1 MTRRIRHEEATEA
14 AQAPL
19 ADGAEDAGDAGDA
32 ELPAVVSGPVV
43 GAGAIVLVEASALGL
58 PGVPG
63 DATHVL
69 LIRRGHA
76 PAKGTWSL
84 PGGRVGRGERLVD
97 AVAREVLEET
107 GLAVDVHEL
116 VEVVE
121 LLSSEF
127 HYVVMDYRATL
138 KRQVV
143 RPARPVAGDDA
154 DDARFVP
161 IAELDAYAV
170 TEAVARVVHKAL
182 AISAGAA

>member
-1 MTRRIRHEEATEA
+1 MKREVRHT
-14 AQAPL
+14 
-19 ADGAEDAGDAGDA
+19 GAEVA
-32 ELPAVVSGPVV
+32 EEGEASAAVRGPVV
-43 GAGAIVLVEASALGL
+43 GAGAIVLASAFALGL
-58 PGVPG
+58 SGIPGE
-63 DATHVL
+63 ATHVL

-84 PGGRVGRGERLVD
+84 PGGRVQHGERLVD

-107 GLAVDVHEL
+107 GLAVDVREL

-121 LLSSEF
+121 LLSPEF

-138 KRQVV
+138 RDGT
-143 RPARPVAGDDA
+143 ARPVRPLAGDDA

-161 IAELDAYAV
+161 LAELGAYAV
-170 TEAVARVVHKAL
+170 TEAVARVVRKAL